1 MRRALLALF
10 VTLAAPAHTPAA
22 AQRWTAV
29 VDARFTGAD
38 GARVA
43 GTPTFKS
50 LGAALAHLP
59 SDGAASVYL
68 RNGRYR
74 EKLVVAR
81 PRVTLVGESRD
92 GVVLTWDDAAGTPRA
107 GGGTLGTVGTVGTLG
122 TLGTFGS
129 YTLRVAAPD
138 FRAEHLTVENAFD
151 YLANMKAADDPTKL
165 QGAQAVAL
173 ALDSASDRASFEDV
187 RVIGHQDTLYP
198 NAGRVYFHKCEIT
211 GSVDFIFGAGVV
223 VFDDCDIVSRD
234 RGSATNN
241 GYVAAPSTPL
251 RRPYGFLFVKSRL
264 KKESPA
270 MAPNS
275 VVLGRPW
282 HAGGDPQAVGSAV
295 FVDCW
300 MDDHISAKGWDRMR
314 MGTDSAG
321 NAVWAEPNGS
331 RFYEYHSTGPG
342 AVAGPRRLQL
352 TDVDAA
358 RYTVARVLDGWT
370 PPRSTVARH

>member
-1 MRRALLALF
+1 MTRPALLLALLVVAAF
-10 VTLAAPAHTPAA
+10 APAG

-29 VDARFTGAD
+29 VDAGFAGQD

-43 GTPTFKS
+43 GAPTYRT
-50 LGAALAHLP
+50 LGAALARLP
-59 SDGAASVYL
+59 ASGPASVYL
-68 RNGRYR
+68 RDGRYR
-74 EKLVVAR
+74 EKLVVRR
-81 PRVTLVGESRD
+81 PRVTLVGQSRD
-92 GVVLTWDDAAGTPRA
+92 GVVLTWEDASGMPRA
-107 GGGTLGTVGTVGTLG
+107 GGG

-138 FRAEHLTVENAFD
+138 FRAEHLTIENAFD
-151 YLANMKAADDPTKL
+151 YLANARKASDDPTKL
-165 QGAQAVAL
+165 QAAQAVAL

-187 RVIGHQDTLYP
+187 RVTGHQDTLYP
-198 NAGRVYFHKCEIT
+198 NAGRAYFHRCEIA
-211 GSVDFIFGAGVV
+211 GSVDFIFGAGVA
-223 VFDDCDIVSRD
+223 VFDDCDVVSRD
-234 RGSATNN
+234 RGSPTNN

-251 RRPYGFLFVKSRL
+251 RNAYGFLFVKSRL
-264 KKESPA
+264 KKETPA

-300 MDDHISAKGWDRMR
+300 MDDHVGARRWDRMR
-314 MGTDSAG
+314 MGSDSAG
-321 NAVWAEPNGS
+321 NAVWAEPGAS

-352 TDVDAA
+352 TDADAA
-358 RYTVARVLDGWT
+358 RYTVERVLDGWA
-370 PPRSTVARH
+370 PSARR

>member
-1 MRRALLALF
+1 
-10 VTLAAPAHTPAA
+10 VSGVPTYHT
-22 AQRWTAV
+22 
-29 VDARFTGAD
+29 
-38 GARVA
+38 
-43 GTPTFKS
+43 

-59 SDGAASVYL
+59 AGGPASVYL
-68 RNGRYR
+68 RDGRYR

-81 PRVTLVGESRD
+81 PLVTLVGESRD
-92 GVVLTWDDAAGTPRA
+92 GVVLTWDDAAGSARP
-107 GGGTLGTVGTVGTLG
+107 GGTGTLG

-138 FRAEHLTVENAFD
+138 FRAAHLTVENAFD
-151 YLANMKAADDPTKL
+151 YVANMRKPSDDPTKV
-165 QGAQAVAL
+165 QAAQAVAL
-173 ALDSASDRASFEDV
+173 TLDSASDRASFDDV
-187 RVIGHQDTLYP
+187 RVTGHQDTLYP
-198 NAGRVYFHKCEIT
+198 NAGRAYFHRCVVA
-211 GSVDFIFGAGVV
+211 GSVDFIFGAGVA

-251 RRPYGFLFVKSRL
+251 RNAYGFLFVHSRL
-264 KKESPA
+264 KKETPA

-300 MDDHISAKGWDRMR
+300 MDDHVGAKGWDRMG

-321 NAVWAEPNGS
+321 NRVFAEPNAS

-342 AVAGPRRLQL
+342 AVASPRRLQL
-352 TDVDAA
+352 TDADAA
-358 RYTVARVLDGWT
+358 RYTVARALDGWT
-370 PPRSTVARH
+370 PPSSSR